1 MYLRRGG
8 RNDPFR
14 TYPEIPIDLSGGR
27 TMNENDIHGGM
38 SAHAAHGVADFA
50 ADLRRLR
57 LEAGSPTLAHL
68 QHLTG
73 ISRTVISEA
82 LSGRTLPS
90 ERTVNALVRVLGGDP
105 GAALRQRAEL
115 TRVGTARTASV
126 PVVRD
131 AVETVGSGDPR
142 PGDALAVAVATF
154 AAGCLVSVGSWAAV
168 RAFDSRR
175 TRHRRR

>member
-1 MYLRRGG
+1 
-8 RNDPFR
+8 
-14 TYPEIPIDLSGGR
+14 
-27 TMNENDIHGGM
+27 MNENDIHGGM
-38 SAHAAHGVADFA
+38 SAHATHDVADFA

-105 GAALRQRAEL
+105 PAALRKRAEL
-115 TRVGTARTASV
+115 ARGGPAKTASV
-126 PVVRD
+126 PVAREPV
-131 AVETVGSGDPR
+131 ATVGSGDPR
-142 PGDALAVAVATF
+142 PGDALAVTVATF
-154 AAGCLVSVGSWAAV
+154 AAGCLVSVGSWAVV
-168 RAFDSRR
+168 RALGSRR
-175 TRHRRR
+175 TTRYRRR

>member
-1 MYLRRGG
+1 
-8 RNDPFR
+8 
-14 TYPEIPIDLSGGR
+14 
-27 TMNENDIHGGM
+27 MNENDIHGGM
-38 SAHAAHGVADFA
+38 SAHATHDVADFA
-50 ADLRRLR
+50 AGLRRLR

-68 QHLTG
+68 QHSTG

-115 TRVGTARTASV
+115 ARGAAVRTASV
-126 PVVRD
+126 PVVRE
-131 AVETVGSGDPR
+131 AVGSSDPR
-142 PGDALAVAVATF
+142 PADALAVAVATF

-168 RAFDSRR
+168 RALGSRR
-175 TRHRRR
+175 PLRHRRR